1 MEIAI
6 AGERAL
12 VFQEKLTI
20 DQAEGRAW
28 GHKLA
33 AFGSMVKMTSFIRK
47 PKDSEFELIYKEH
60 RLQPFWHIECSAR
73 YVYERNREYPIS
85 LSGKEIEAVTIQE
98 NKYHSSDCR
107 IVLQAVEHC
116 REEPQREVFVD
127 GITGEENP
135 TLIDYLE
142 YPANEMSIEDIDNL
156 PDKGIILVPPQSR
169 ATAIVRDVLLGVMK
183 SLQADRILEDHVEI
197 QRVDLYDRPV
207 YAFQYRWASKE
218 KEAIVEMDA
227 LTGTLQSD
235 GTVYRQYM
243 GQILDADFLFDVGI
257 DTVDLLVPGGGI
269 AIKLAHKGIDL
280 ARSRSQ

>member
-6 AGERAL
+6 ADERAL
-12 VFQEKLTI
+12 VFQEKLTM

-28 GHKLA
+28 GHKLD

-47 PKDSEFELIYKEH
+47 PKDNDFELTYKEH
-60 RLQPFWHIECSAR
+60 RYQPFWHIECSAR

-85 LSGKEIEAVTIQE
+85 LSGQEIEAVTIEE
-98 NKYHSSDCR
+98 NKFHANDCR
-107 IVLQAVEHC
+107 IVLQVVEHC
-116 REEPQREVFVD
+116 REEPQREVFID

-135 TLIDYLE
+135 ALIDYLE
-142 YPANEMSIEDIDNL
+142 FPSNEMSIEDIDKL
-156 PDKGIILVPPQSR
+156 PEKGIIIVPPQSR
-169 ATAIVRDVLLGVMK
+169 ATAMVRDVLLGVMK
-183 SLQADRILEDHVEI
+183 SLQADRIIEDHVEI
-197 QRVDLYDRPV
+197 QRVDLYYRPV
-207 YAFQYRWASKE
+207 YAFQYRWISKE

-227 LTGTLQSD
+227 LTGKLQSD

-269 AIKLAHKGIDL
+269 AIKLARKGIKL
-280 ARSRSQ
+280 ARSRS